1 MVAMM
6 GAAYKYPPLTV
17 DEMRL
22 IQECKA
28 ERAQIRA
35 RIADLRAG
43 SPKRHFG
50 EIQRLKRDLHELT
63 DEVLAV
69 KFEVSKYQIQR
80 C

>member
-1 MVAMM
+1 MA
-6 GAAYKYPPLTV
+6 AAYKYPPLTV
-17 DEMRL
+17 SEML
-22 IQECKA
+22 LVQCCKA
-28 ERAQIRA
+28 ERQRIRA

-43 SPKRHFG
+43 SATRNFG